1 MPLLQLRRTVSHQNN
16 KQASVRRKTLR
27 KCKKQQPLLHLGNCV
42 YFTNF
47 LESALLNKQPVSWRI
62 QLTCSEWS
70 NYPQQKSTVSVTE
83 MGDLFASACCHFRCT
98 HHAITGLEEHDRAAH
113 SPAHCGFQDMRSC
126 DLLLF
131 SSSDHTPSGVTSLQT
146 SEKYPVLLY
155 QTFIS
160 RSWVTIRC

>member
-27 KCKKQQPLLHLGNCV
+27 KCKNSGQLLHFGNCV

-47 LESALLNKQPVSWRI
+47 LETVLSDKHPISCRI

-70 NYPQQKSTVSVTE
+70 NYPQPNSTVSITE

-131 SSSDHTPSGVTSLQT
+131 SSNDHTPSRVTSITNIRKVPST
-146 SEKYPVLLY
+146 SLSNIYIL
-155 QTFIS
+155 
-160 RSWVTIRC
+160 